1 MGIEVQGLMGTVGR
15 QIMMLKR
22 MREMTDDHNLTIQ
35 RLALAALVAVYK
47 DIIPGYRIRP
57 LTEGEQRIK
66 VSKEVKKLRGFEQGL
81 VSGYQ
86 LYVEKLGRLVKCRFL
101 LVDGEGGGVC
111 GADKVRQL
119 RERMLRRPP

>member
-1 MGIEVQGLMGTVGR
+1 
-15 QIMMLKR
+15 MMLKR
-22 MREMTDDHNLTIQ
+22 MREMTDDHNATIQ

-57 LTEGEQRIK
+57 LTEEEQKIK

-86 LYVEKLGRLVKCRFL
+86 LFVEKLGRLVK
-101 LVDGEGGGVC
+101 GGGPLV
-111 GADKVRQL
+111 
-119 RERMLRRPP
+119 